1 MNKHQRSLAF
11 AWTLAGCLWA
21 AGSAPAAQAEV
32 LGLDSCIE
40 LARQNN
46 SQVGQTETVRAWERE
61 KLSAAWRRFFPR
73 VDLDLAHQPKVDY
86 FGRPVEEDDIYGSE
100 VKLTQP
106 IYAGGG
112 LTARYD
118 QARQGMAKTGLLEA
132 KAGLEAAQEVVPSYY
147 RLLASREVVR
157 LGRELAQPARELVEA
172 ARRGVREGY
181 QRVEDLLAAEA
192 RLLEVSYQTADHESQ
207 SRAAALKLK
216 ELMGLE
222 PEQALELKPQRPLY
236 QPPQRPDDLLSQ
248 ALKRNAGLLFAQAED
263 HYHSLG
269 LSSALSLGL
278 PRLNLIGRYGFE
290 GLDFPGDDKYAGV
303 MLQCDVSF
311 GDVSAKAYADMEH
324 QYVNPT
330 AFYYEQKDLYRKG
343 LRLSFLDGN
352 SPEVG
357 IAEARLNKRRAHDE
371 ARDARQRLTT
381 QVLGLLEELQRQG
394 QLFDLAGK
402 QAELYA
408 ERLRV
413 VRAKFEAGAATAS
426 EVLEREVD
434 LVQARAKAA
443 QAGYERWRVLALLC
457 LLSGQE
463 LRCVDAS

>member
-1 MNKHQRSLAF
+1 MVNRKSSLIYMSLA
-11 AWTLAGCLWA
+11 LACACWPAPARA
-21 AGSAPAAQAEV
+21 AGPEA
-32 LGLDSCIE
+32 LGLGRCIE

-46 SQVGQTETVRAWERE
+46 SQVAQTGVARDWEKE
-61 KLSAAWRRFFPR
+61 KVNAALRRFFPR
-73 VDLDLAHQPKVDY
+73 MDVDLAHQPKVDY
-86 FGRPVEEDDIYGSE
+86 FGRQVEDDDTYSSE

-112 LTARYD
+112 LTARRD
-118 QARQGMAKTGLLEA
+118 QAQEGVAKVGLLEA
-132 KAGLEAAQEVVPSYY
+132 KAGLETAQEVVPSYY

-157 LGRELAQPARELVEA
+157 LGQDLSLPARDLVEA
-172 ARRGVREGY
+172 ARRGVKEGY

-207 SRAAALKLK
+207 ARTSALKLK
-216 ELMGLE
+216 ELMGLDQE
-222 PEQALELKPQRPLY
+222 RALELRPQ
-236 QPPQRPDDLLSQ
+236 QPVYEPPDQ
-248 ALKRNAGLLFAQAED
+248 ADAILNLAIRRNAGLLYAQAED
-263 HYHSLG
+263 RYQSLG
-269 LSSALSLGL
+269 LSSAQSFSL

-290 GLDFPGDDKYAGV
+290 GLEFPGDDKYAGV
-303 MLQCDVSF
+303 MLQCDVNF

-324 QYVNPT
+324 QYINDT

-352 SPEVG
+352 SPDVG
-357 IAEARLNKRRAHDE
+357 IAEARLNRRKAHDE
-371 ARDARQRLTT
+371 VRDTRQRLATN
-381 QVLGLLEELQRQG
+381 VLSLLEELKRQG
-394 QLFDLAGK
+394 QLLDLASK

-413 VRAKFEAGAATAS
+413 VRAKFEAGAATPA

-434 LVQARAKAA
+434 LVQARTKAV
-443 QAGYERWRVLALLC
+443 QARYERWRVLALLC

-463 LRCVDAS
+463 LQCVDAS